1 MLKVGSRIGDYEI
14 LDIIQ
19 SSKKEVV
26 YKVNNT
32 AAKRIE
38 TMKVLSESSQKDME
52 SLERFMREIRL
63 HAKLQHPNIVAFY
76 NATQLNGVAVMTM
89 EFVEGVTLEEKLG
102 HGPIPLPKAVAW
114 LTQVLAA
121 LEHAHTN
128 QILHR
133 EVTPEHIII
142 LPDDT
147 VKLGGFGLAK
157 AKGDLSLTQVGTTLG
172 AVAYMSPEQVKG
184 RADIDF
190 RTDIYSAG
198 LVFWET
204 VAGRKP
210 FQTASDFE
218 MMLAH
223 VQRDIPLIASV
234 NRSLPAALDQ
244 VLQKALAKNPAERF
258 PTAHSFAM
266 ALSDFRDGSRVV
278 AYAVS
283 DSKPKIT
290 PIAPPP
296 MPKPAVAAAGHV
308 AAAKSAQRN
317 DQILTALLG
326 LALLVI
332 VFWTVTLFVK

>member
-14 LDIIQ
+14 LDVLQ

-32 AAKRIE
+32 VARRIE
-38 TMKVLSESSQKDME
+38 AMKVLSESSQKDME
-52 SLERFMREIRL
+52 SLERFLREIRL
-63 HAKLQHPNIVAFY
+63 HAKLQHPNIVSFY
-76 NATQLNGVAVMTM
+76 HATQLNGITVLTT
-89 EFVEGVTLEEKLG
+89 EYVEGVTVAEKLEQ
-102 HGPIPLPKAVAW
+102 GPIALPTAAGW

-121 LEHAHTN
+121 LDHAHTN

-142 LPDDT
+142 LEDDS

-172 AVAYMSPEQVKG
+172 AVAYMSPEQIKG

-198 LVFWET
+198 MVFWEMVT
-204 VAGRKP
+204 GRKP
-210 FQTASDFE
+210 FQTTSDFE

-223 VQRDIPLIASV
+223 VQREVPLIASV
-234 NRSLPAALDQ
+234 NRSLPTSLDLVIQ
-244 VLQKALAKNPAERF
+244 RALAKNPTDRF
-258 PTAHSFAM
+258 PTAQSFAM
-266 ALSDFRDGSRVV
+266 ALSDFRESSRVV
-278 AYAVS
+278 AFEIS
-283 DSKPKIT
+283 ESKPKIT
-290 PIAPPP
+290 PVA
-296 MPKPAVAAAGHV
+296 MPKPVVAAAWP
-308 AAAKSAQRN
+308 AAPAKSAQRN

-326 LALLVI
+326 LALVVI
-332 VFWTVTLFVK
+332 VFWTATLIAQ